1 MIGAGLKKL
10 AKQYNLRVDAGVA
23 YGSLRGYAT
32 TLFEGA
38 GYKQINISTTF
49 PEVGQKEQLMEY
61 MQSRNIEKEFRVRGG
76 GFCPAGVSIIFF
88 DTVGTM
94 KKISAFIEWFYPL
107 LEQIG
112 VTGADVCCE
121 CGGSVSEGQW
131 HLVSNFAHH
140 MHESCAQKMEE
151 RIAEESRERKESRTG
166 SYVQGAIGALL
177 GALLGAALWAIVLY
191 LGYIAS
197 LVGLV
202 IGWLANKGYDLLHG
216 KQGKGKVV
224 ILILAIIIGVLVGTF
239 APDVVVL
246 CQMIGNGELIGLTYG
261 DIPWFIAEIFAADST
276 YATGVIS
283 NVVIGLLFAMLGVF
297 ALLKRTN
304 REVSDT
310 KVKKL
315 K

>member
-1 MIGAGLKKL
+1 MLGAGLKKL
-10 AKQYNLRVDAGVA
+10 AKQYDLRVDAGVA

-49 PEVGQKEQLMEY
+49 PEVGQKEQLMGY
-61 MQSRNIEKEFRVRGG
+61 MQSRNVEKEFRVRAG

-88 DTVGTM
+88 DSVGTM

-112 VTGADVCCE
+112 ATGADVCRE
-121 CGGSVSEGQW
+121 CGETVSEGQW
-131 HLVSNFAHH
+131 QLVNNFAHH
-140 MHESCAQKMEE
+140 LHESCARKMEE
-151 RIAEESRERKESRTG
+151 QIAEEIRERKESRTG
-166 SYVQGAIGALL
+166 SYVQGAVGALL
-177 GALLGAALWAIVLY
+177 GALLGAAIWAIVLY
-191 LGYIAS
+191 WGYIAS

-216 KQGKGKVV
+216 KQGKGKVA
-224 ILILAIIIGVLVGTF
+224 ILIFAIIIGVLVGTF
-239 APDVVVL
+239 VPDVVIL
-246 CQMIGNGELIGLTYG
+246 CQMIKNGELFGLTYWEVPG
-261 DIPWFIAEIFAADST
+261 LIAEVFATDSG
-276 YATGVIS
+276 YAGGVIR
-283 NVVIGLLFAMLGVF
+283 NVVIGLLLALLGVF
-297 ALLKRTN
+297 VLLKRTN
-304 REVSDT
+304 REVSDI